1 MKIRDVEGSPLL
13 IGRRSG
19 AVKSR
24 RPIGFLPQQEAFI
37 ADAGQEEW
45 VTYAGASHCLPIG
58 TTGSGKTAQAISNM
72 LVYRGSAIVFDS
84 KGDIYEATARR
95 RREMG
100 QEVHTIDLRDAKRS
114 GKGSLNP
121 FDLALRCG
129 TEKSVI
135 ARSLAG
141 QLIART
147 GSERENFWADYAET
161 CIAGAIGYALVQR
174 SRSKRN
180 LGTVYDLLHDSD
192 SSCRFALILEDKS
205 LKLSRARRAALIG
218 LLDLPS
224 ENTRPSVV
232 GTAQAALRLWDSDLV
247 RKLTATTSFDL
258 DALINA
264 SDDRP
269 LTLYIIVPS
278 YREAYRPLLRL
289 WFDGLLSALMQ
300 REHLPQFRT
309 LILSDETA
317 SFGKIQSFLTA
328 ATQARSFGIQLWTHF
343 QNASQL
349 QIYGADGAHTLVDNA
364 GVLQL
369 LGAPNRRVAQEF
381 AALVGGIDADEIQS
395 MGPLEQVV
403 FMDGKLHRLR
413 RIRYFEEARFAG
425 HYDPVKGPAEPRQD
439 RPGADDHG

>member
-1 MKIRDVEGSPLL
+1 
-13 IGRRSG
+13 
-19 AVKSR
+19 
-24 RPIGFLPQQEAFI
+24 
-37 ADAGQEEW
+37 
-45 VTYAGASHCLPIG
+45 
-58 TTGSGKTAQAISNM
+58 
-72 LVYRGSAIVFDS
+72 
-84 KGDIYEATARR
+84 
-95 RREMG
+95 
-100 QEVHTIDLRDAKRS
+100 
-114 GKGSLNP
+114 
-121 FDLALRCG
+121 
-129 TEKSVI
+129 
-135 ARSLAG
+135 
-141 QLIART
+141 
-147 GSERENFWADYAET
+147 
-161 CIAGAIGYALVQR
+161 
-174 SRSKRN
+174 
-180 LGTVYDLLHDSD
+180 
-192 SSCRFALILEDKS
+192 
-205 LKLSRARRAALIG
+205 
-218 LLDLPS
+218 
-224 ENTRPSVV
+224 
-232 GTAQAALRLWDSDLV
+232 
-247 RKLTATTSFDL
+247 
-258 DALINA
+258 LINA

>member
-1 MKIRDVEGSPLL
+1 VNIRDVEGSPLL
-13 IGRRSG
+13 IGRRGS
-19 AVKSR
+19 AARLRK
-24 RPIGFLPQQEAFI
+24 PIGFLPQQEAFI
-37 ADAGQEEW
+37 SENGGDDW
-45 VTYAGASHCLPIG
+45 VTYGGTSHCLTIG
-58 TTGSGKTAQAISNM
+58 TTGSGKTAQAIGNM
-72 LVYRGSAIVFDS
+72 LTYRGSAIVFDS

-100 QEVHTIDLRDAKRS
+100 QEVHAIDLRDSKRC
-114 GKGSLNP
+114 GDGTLNP

-129 TEKSVI
+129 TEQAVI
-135 ARSLAG
+135 ARSLAC
-141 QLIART
+141 QLVART

-161 CIAGAIGYALVQR
+161 CITGAIGYALAQR
-174 SRSKRN
+174 KRSLRN
-180 LGTVYDLLHDSD
+180 LGTVYDLLHDGD
-192 SSCRFALILEDKS
+192 STYRIAMILEDKAM
-205 LKLSRARRAALIG
+205 KLSRACRSAFAG
-218 LLDLPS
+218 LLELPGES
-224 ENTRPSVV
+224 TRPSVV

-264 SDDRP
+264 SDSRP
-269 LTLYIIVPS
+269 MSLYIIVPS

-300 REHLPQFRT
+300 REQLPEYRT

-317 SFGKIQSFLTA
+317 SFGRIPSFLTA

-343 QNASQL
+343 QNAAQL

-369 LGAPNRRVAQEF
+369 LGAPNRRVALEF
-381 AALVGGIDADEIQS
+381 AALVGGIDADEILS

-403 FMDGKLHRLR
+403 FMDGRLHRLR

-425 HYDPVKGPAEPRQD
+425 HYDPVKKPVAPRVN
-439 RPGADDHG
+439 PGGAHDHP